1 MFIIFK
7 PGVYDGLRQ
16 FLFLIPF
23 MALIVSQIM
32 INIGKEFNFNYKLIF
47 IPVFF
52 YLVFTQYGLGQYRYV
67 YFNEFVDINS
77 VAIECENIDGCGSW
91 SSDYWG
97 YSGKELAEYLNK
109 NLVNGEIE
117 NLSKFAWRDNLT
129 SV

>member
-1 MFIIFK
+1 
-7 PGVYDGLRQ
+7 
-16 FLFLIPF
+16 
-23 MALIVSQIM
+23 M

-52 YLVFTQYGLGQYRYV
+52 YLVFTQYGLGQYGYV

-109 NLVNGEIE
+109 NLDMV
-117 NLSKFAWRDNLT
+117 R
-129 SV
+129 